1 MNEVSDNL
9 SVLVVGNIDHRLVV
23 DCGLPEISNT
33 EFCTYDDLTAEF
45 LLDRQ
50 PDIIL
55 SPLVATYFDVMELAI
70 KLDQLDYEGRVRAL
84 TPPLPDPDLVRREI
98 RFECPAL
105 DFDVIEVRPENKLRS
120 V

>member
-9 SVLVVGNIDHRLVV
+9 SVLVVGNIDHWLMA
-23 DCGLPEISNT
+23 GFELPKISNT
-33 EFCTYDDLTAEF
+33 VFCTYDDLTAEF

-55 SPLVATYFDVMELAI
+55 SSLVAAYFDVMELAI
-70 KLDQLDYEGRVRAL
+70 KLDQLDFEGRVRAL
-84 TPPLPDPDLVRREI
+84 TPPLPDPDLIRREI

-105 DFDVIEVRPENKLRS
+105 DFDLIEVRPENKLRS